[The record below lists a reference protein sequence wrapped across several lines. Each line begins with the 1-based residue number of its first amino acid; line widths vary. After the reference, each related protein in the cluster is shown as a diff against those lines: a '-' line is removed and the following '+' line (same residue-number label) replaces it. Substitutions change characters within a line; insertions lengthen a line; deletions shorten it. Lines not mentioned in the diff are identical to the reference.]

1 MISYI
6 RGTLAET
13 QGSLIVVEAGS
24 VGVNINVPLS
34 LVEGLPSVGEEVTIY
49 TCLRVTDDALTLY
62 GFGSRNDLEMFRQLL
77 NVSGIGPK
85 GALGLL
91 SVLTPDELR
100 VAVVTGD
107 AKALTRAPGVGAK
120 TAQRIILDLKDRVS
134 LDELSYMSEQSG
146 GVAASSTSQSAQA
159 QREAIEALV
168 QLGYAPTEAAR
179 AVRKVE
185 NSSAMDAEA
194 ILKAALKGFH
204 F

>member
-6 RGTLAET
+6 RGTLAEA

-120 TAQRIILDLKDRVS
+120 TAQRIILDLKDRVC
-134 LDELSYMSEQSG
+134 LLY
-146 GVAASSTSQSAQA
+146 TS
-159 QREAIEALV
+159 RCV
-168 QLGYAPTEAAR
+168 
-179 AVRKVE
+179 
-185 NSSAMDAEA
+185 
-194 ILKAALKGFH
+194 
-204 F
+204 

>member
-6 RGTLAET
+6 RGTLAEA

-134 LDELSYMSEQSG
+134 LDELSYMPEQSG
-146 GVAASSTSQSAQA
+146 GAAASSTSQSAQA
-159 QREAIEALV
+159 LREAIEALV

>member
-6 RGTLAET
+6 RGTLAEA

-134 LDELSYMSEQSG
+134 LDELSYMPEQSG
-146 GVAASSTSQSAQA
+146 GAAASSTSQSAQA

>member
-6 RGTLAET
+6 RGTLAEA

>member
-6 RGTLAET
+6 RGTLAEA
-13 QGSLIVVEAGS
+13 QGSLIVIEAGS

-146 GVAASSTSQSAQA
+146 GAAASSTSQSAQA